1 MLRLTTILL
10 LHVLTLSAQD
20 CLTRKLLVNVST
32 STYQRVVG
40 LEPGQFRGK
49 FRDKPIEIVRLETVQ
64 LAPRIIFLLDSS
76 GSMRDGNELQLAAA
90 LFDATFSFLPKGS
103 QVAFNSFSEQ
113 IDGPIVFSNDR
124 QQLHEKLVAV
134 ISRPRRK
141 GLIRTALLQSI
152 DTAIQAFGEVRRGD
166 SIVIATDG
174 GDNASKG
181 KPWELQKTIE
191 RAGIRVFVY
200 EIAGGVRFTPEEMA
214 APTLLHELTERTG
227 GDVITVS
234 EKVDAASKKIAS
246 VLVHL
251 ARQMAGH
258 LTYAQELTVR
268 LPAPSTKIEKLR
280 LEFAKGDPS
289 TKGLQ
294 LEYPQNV
301 PPCAETSAS
310 TATQP

>member
-1 MLRLTTILL
+1 VLRLATTLFVLL
-10 LHVLTLSAQD
+10 ATTSAQD

-40 LEPGQFRGK
+40 LQPGQFRGR
-49 FRDKPIEIVRLETVQ
+49 FRDKPVEIVRIESVQ

-76 GSMRDGNELQLAAA
+76 GSMREGSELQLAAS
-90 LFDATFSFLPKGS
+90 LLDATFSFLPHGS

-113 IDGPIVFSNDR
+113 IDGPIVFDNDR
-124 QQLHEKLVAV
+124 QKLHEKLVAM
-134 ISRPRRK
+134 ISRPKHK
-141 GLIRTALLQSI
+141 GSLRTALLQSI

-181 KPWELQKTIE
+181 KPWEVQKTIE

-214 APTLLHELTERTG
+214 APTLLHELAERTG
-227 GDVITVS
+227 GDVVAVNKAVDPGS
-234 EKVDAASKKIAS
+234 EKIAP

-258 LTYAQELTVR
+258 LTNAQELTIR
-268 LPAPSTKIEKLR
+268 FPASNTKIEKLK

-294 LEYPQNV
+294 LEYPQYIR
-301 PPCAETSAS
+301 PCEVSAAS
-310 TATQP
+310 ATQP